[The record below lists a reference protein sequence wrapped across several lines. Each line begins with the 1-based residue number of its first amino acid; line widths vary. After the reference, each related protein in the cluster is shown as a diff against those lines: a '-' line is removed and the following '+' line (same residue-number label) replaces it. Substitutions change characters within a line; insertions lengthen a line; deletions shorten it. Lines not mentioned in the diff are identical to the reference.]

1 MIKVQN
7 LSKKYDDNIVL
18 NGIDFEVA
26 HGEIV
31 VIIGPSGTGKS
42 TLLRCLNY
50 LETPTSGII
59 NIAGVIVDSAT
70 ATAAQITNLRK
81 KSSFVFQN
89 YSLFANKTALQN
101 VAESL
106 ITVWKEPKSVAL
118 KSAEAILNQVGLGEK
133 IHQYPS
139 QLSGGQQQRVGI
151 ARAMAAKGEIIL
163 FDEPTSSLDPEWVD
177 EVLAVMKQLALQKQT
192 MIIVTHEMQFAREVA
207 NRVIFMEGGNIVEQG
222 TPKQIFENP
231 QHQRTK
237 EFVGRSTKQ
246 KLSAF
251 DSAML

>member
-1 MIKVQN
+1 MIKVKN
-7 LSKKYDDNIVL
+7 ISKKFADNIVL
-18 NGIDFEVA
+18 NGIDFEVE

-50 LETPTSGII
+50 LDIPTSGII
-59 NIAGVIVDSAT
+59 EIADVKVDSAT
-70 ATAAQITNLRK
+70 ATAKQITNLRK

-106 ITVWKEPKSVAL
+106 ITVWKEPKSAAL
-118 KSAEAILNQVGLGEK
+118 KHAETILQQVGLSEK

-151 ARAMAAKGEIIL
+151 ARAMAAKGEVIL

-207 NRVIFMEGGNIVEQG
+207 NRIIFMEGGNIVEQG

-237 EFVGRSTKQ
+237 EFVGRSAKQ
-246 KLSAF
+246 NLSAL

>member
-1 MIKVQN
+1 MIRVQN
-7 LSKKYDDNIVL
+7 LGKKFADNIVL
-18 NGIDFEVA
+18 NGIDFEVE

-50 LETPTSGII
+50 LETPSSGVIE
-59 NIAGVIVDSAT
+59 IAGVTVDSAT
-70 ATAAQITNLRK
+70 ATAKQITNLRK

-106 ITVWKEPKSVAL
+106 ITVWKEPKPVAL
-118 KSAEAILNQVGLGEK
+118 KHAETILQQVGLSEK

-151 ARAMAAKGEIIL
+151 ARAMAAKGEVIL

-177 EVLAVMKQLALQKQT
+177 EVLAVMKQLAAQKQT

-237 EFVGRSTKQ
+237 EFVGRATKQ
-246 KLSAF
+246 NLSAL